1 MYRHPNK
8 RLIFL
13 VFLLL
18 LNTLF
23 MAKVMAQTKVKPLV
37 EDQWQESK
45 PTQVSGHLGMKLD
58 AAYQNRILSQDDDRL
73 ITPFRNKTED
83 HLWQSEFWGKW
94 FTSAVMAYQ
103 YLPEPRL
110 KKVLDNSVPQL
121 LKTQTADGYI
131 GNYADKSRLEQWDIW
146 GQKYTLLGLLAY
158 YDLTQDKTSLAA
170 ARKLADYLINELTV
184 RKKAIVQQGN
194 YFGMATTSVL
204 KPITMLYARTNEKK
218 YLDFAEE
225 IVRQWELPVGP
236 QLITKADLNVGKRW
250 PFPAQG
256 AWVKQGQKAYEMM
269 SCYDGLLD
277 LYRITGNNKYK
288 AAVEKTWQSILDTEI
303 NIIGSG
309 SASECWYEGKGVQ
322 QHVTKHANETCV
334 TVTWLMLSEQLL
346 KLTGDAKYADAIER
360 SYYNALLGA
369 MTPDGA
375 NWGMYTPAMGIR
387 SLGSNQCNMG
397 LNCCVANGPRGLY
410 GMLPLAVVRG
420 DKAIGVNFFAAGHY
434 SVKLPNQEVVEVMQQ
449 TDYPVSGKVNIQLKM
464 ATAQEFPIKIR
475 IPAWSAQTS
484 LMVNGQPVAVTKAGD
499 YVSVNRRWTSG
510 DKVELVLDMRGRIE
524 NLAGQPGNLA
534 IMRGPVVLA
543 RDVRLA
549 GNVDVDETIT
559 PMLADDGTVPMEVI
573 QQGTQSNTWIAVTIP
588 CLVGSWRLGE
598 DAVPVKLTFCDFSS
612 AGSTFSPASRYRIWF
627 PQLLGAD
634 WGG

>member
-1 MYRHPNK
+1 MYSNHSK
-8 RLIFL
+8 RLIFPA
-13 VFLLL
+13 FLLL
-18 LNTLF
+18 LNILF
-23 MAKVMAQTKVKPLV
+23 MVPASAQLKVKPV
-37 EDQWQESK
+37 VKDQLYAGQ
-45 PTQVSGHLGMKLD
+45 PGHISGYLGMKLD
-58 AAYQNRILSQDDDRL
+58 AAYQNRILSQDDNRL
-73 ITPFRNKTED
+73 ITPFQNRTED

-94 FTSAVMAYQ
+94 FTSAVLAYN

-110 KKVLDNSVPQL
+110 KRVLDNSVPLL

-158 YDLTQDKTSLAA
+158 YDLTQDKAALAA
-170 ARKLADYLINELTV
+170 ARKMADYLINELAV
-184 RKKAIVQQGN
+184 RKKSIVQQGN

-204 KPITMLYARTNEKK
+204 KPMTMLYARTNEKK

-236 QLITKADLNVGKRW
+236 QLISKAGVDVGKRW
-250 PFPAQG
+250 PFPAQA

-277 LYRITGNNKYK
+277 LYRITGNKAYK
-288 AAVEKTWQSILDTEI
+288 TAVEKTWQNILDTEI
-303 NIIGSG
+303 NILGSG
-309 SASECWYEGKGVQ
+309 SASECWYEGKGLQ
-322 QHVTKHANETCV
+322 QYVTKHANETCV
-334 TVTWLMLSEQLL
+334 TVTWLTLSEQLL
-346 KLTGDAKYADAIER
+346 KLTGETKYADAIER

-410 GMLPLAVVRG
+410 AMLPLAVMSG
-420 DKAIGVNFFAAGHY
+420 ENGIAVNFFADGHY
-434 SVKLPNQEVVEVMQQ
+434 NVKAPGQQMVELIQH
-449 TDYPVSGKVNIQLKM
+449 TDYPVSGKVNMQLKM
-464 ATAQEFPIKIR
+464 AAAQEFSMKFR

-484 LMVNGQPVAVTKAGD
+484 LLVNGQPVTVSKTGD
-499 YVSVNRRWTSG
+499 YVSVNRKWTSG
-510 DKVELVLDMRGRIE
+510 DNIELVLDMRGRIE
-524 NLAGQPGNLA
+524 KISGQPASLA

-543 RDVRLA
+543 RDLRLA
-549 GNVDVDETIT
+549 GDVDVDETIT
-559 PMLADDGTVPMEVI
+559 PVLANDGTVPMEI
-573 QQGTQSNTWIAVTIP
+573 IKQGTQSNTWIAVTIP
-588 CLVGSWRLGE
+588 CVVGSWRFGD
-598 DAVPVKLTFCDFSS
+598 DALPVKLTFCDFSS
-612 AGSTFSPASRYRIWF
+612 AGSTFSAASRYRIWF
-627 PQLLGAD
+627 PQLIGGD